1 MRISTV
7 IILFCLALT
16 GCNGLDLG
24 DNPTRDVAKQS
35 GPLVAP
41 PPHLK
46 DGSSE

>member
-1 MRISTV
+1 MRIRT
-7 IILFCLALT
+7 ITTLLCLALA

-35 GPLVAP
+35 GPLVTP
-41 PPHLK
+41 PAHLK